1 MQDLSNYSLSQLR
14 QLEVQLVEELKT
26 RHLLNVSQAREQI
39 LHIAR
44 GAGVSVKDL
53 LAGKPPKIATE
64 RRPVAVKYRHPD
76 DATKQWSGRGRQPG
90 WIKEWLSS
98 GKSLDQAKI

>member
-1 MQDLSNYSLSQLR
+1 MQDFSKYSLPQLR
-14 QLEVQLVEELKT
+14 QLEAQLLEELKT
-26 RHLLNVSQAREQI
+26 RHLLSVSQAREQI

-44 GAGVSVKDL
+44 SAGVSVRDL
-53 LAGKPPKIATE
+53 LAGKAPKIATE
-64 RRPVAVKYRHPD
+64 RTVPVKYRDPD